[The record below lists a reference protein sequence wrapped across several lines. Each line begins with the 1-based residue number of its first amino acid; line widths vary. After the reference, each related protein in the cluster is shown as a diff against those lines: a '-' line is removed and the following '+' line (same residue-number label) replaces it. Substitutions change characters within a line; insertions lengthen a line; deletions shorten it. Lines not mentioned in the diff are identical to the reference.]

1 MKKAKPSKPSGEAR
15 HRHRRRFGRS
25 QDPQVEDPY
34 RQQAKP
40 REATLCPGC
49 GAVYQAGRW
58 RWAEPPASAHE
69 AFCPACHRIKDN
81 FPAGVVTLAGDFLAP
96 HRAEIV
102 NLARNLEEQEKA
114 EHPLHRIMAI
124 EEPAGGLVINTTD
137 IHLPRRIGE
146 ALHNAYRGDLDF
158 HYDEAGY
165 FIRVNWKRGA

>member
-1 MKKAKPSKPSGEAR
+1 MKTAKPSKPSGEAP

-25 QDPQVEDPY
+25 QDPQIEDPY

-49 GAVYQAGRW
+49 GAVFQKGRW
-58 RWAEPPASAHE
+58 RWAAPLASAHE
-69 AFCPACHRIKDN
+69 ALCPACHRIRMA
-81 FPAGVVTLAGDFLAP
+81 AGVVTVAGDGAAK
-96 HRAEIV
+96 AEIV
-102 NLARNLEEQEKA
+102 NLARNLADQEKA

-124 EEPAGGLVINTTD
+124 EEPAGSLVINTTD

-158 HYDEAGY
+158 RYDEAGY
-165 FIRVNWKRGA
+165 FIRVEWKRDG